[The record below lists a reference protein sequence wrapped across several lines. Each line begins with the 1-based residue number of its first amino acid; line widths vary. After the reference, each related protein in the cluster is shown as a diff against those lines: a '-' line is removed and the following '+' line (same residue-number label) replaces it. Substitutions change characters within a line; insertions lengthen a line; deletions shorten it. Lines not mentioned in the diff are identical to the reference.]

1 MEKVYWIWL
10 QCALG
15 CGSAVA
21 DLIVKQNMDPAQLYH
36 SSEEEL
42 LKLSCF
48 TDATVRKLKQTP
60 LAAAQDIMR
69 RCEEKHIWILVPT
82 DEDYPERLK
91 HIYQIPLVLYGIG
104 NGSLLNETLLITV
117 VGTRRASPN
126 GVRVSGD
133 LAHDL
138 AQYGFGIVSGMA
150 LGIDSAAH
158 QGALDAG
165 GLTIGVAGCG
175 LDVSY
180 PSGNVELRRNIARK
194 GVMITEYPPG
204 TEVRGSNFPVRNR
217 ILAGLSLG
225 TAVVE
230 APKGSGSLITADLAL
245 EQGRDVFALPSDLY
259 NRNGAGNL
267 QLLRQGATIVL
278 SPESVV
284 EEYSALY
291 GDRMKT
297 TIHSRMSLQKGHK
310 PAAEHKQTVKEKEVP
325 HKEAVSAAPSLR
337 PILDDLEPH
346 KREILEKM
354 TDKPLHAEELALLC
368 GMELF
373 ELLAELSELEIDGLV
388 KAYPGKQ
395 FGR

>member
-1 MEKVYWIWL
+1 MDKVYWIWL

-21 DLIVKQNMDPAQLYH
+21 DLIVRQGMDPSQLYH

-48 TDATVRKLKQTP
+48 TEATVRKLKQVP
-60 LAAAQDIMR
+60 LTVAEEILH
-69 RCEEKHIWILVPT
+69 RCEEKHIWVLVPT

-91 HIYQIPLVLYGIG
+91 HIYQVPLALYGIG
-104 NGSLLNETLLITV
+104 NGALLNQTLLVTM
-117 VGTRRASPN
+117 VGTRHASTN
-126 GVRVSGD
+126 GIRVAGD

-175 LDVSY
+175 LDISY
-180 PSGNVELRRNIARK
+180 PNGNVELRRMIARK
-194 GVMITEYPPG
+194 GVMITEYSPG
-204 TEVRGSNFPVRNR
+204 TEVRGGHFPVRNR

-225 TAVVE
+225 TIVVE

-297 TIHSRMSLQKGHK
+297 TIHSRMSVQKGHK
-310 PAAEHKQTVKEKEVP
+310 PVVENKEPVKEKEALQ
-325 HKEAVSAAPSLR
+325 KETASAAPVIQLI
-337 PILDDLEPH
+337 PEDLEPR
-346 KREILEKM
+346 KREILEKL
-354 TDKPLHAEELALLC
+354 TEKPLHAEELAVLC
-368 GMELF
+368 GMELY

>member
-1 MEKVYWIWL
+1 MNKVYWIWL

-21 DLIVKQNMDPAQLYH
+21 DLIVKQNMDPKQLYH
-36 SSEEEL
+36 SSEDEL
-42 LKLSCF
+42 LQLSFF
-48 TDATVRKLKQTP
+48 TSAIVRKLKQTP
-60 LAAAQDIMR
+60 LKEAEDILS

-91 HIYQIPLVLYGIG
+91 HIYQVPLVLYGIG
-104 NGSLLNETLLITV
+104 NGSLLNETLLITM
-117 VGTRRASPN
+117 VGTRHASPN
-126 GVRVSGD
+126 GVRISGD
-133 LAHDL
+133 LAYDL
-138 AQYGFGIVSGMA
+138 TQYGFGIVSGMA
-150 LGIDSAAH
+150 MGIDSAAH

-180 PSGNVELRRNIARK
+180 PSANVELRRNIARK
-194 GVMITEYPPG
+194 GVMITEFPPG

-225 TAVVE
+225 TVVVE

-245 EQGRDVFALPSDLY
+245 EQGRDVFALPTDLY

-267 QLLRQGATIVL
+267 LLLRQGATLVL

-291 GDRMKT
+291 GDKMKT
-297 TIHSRMSLQKGHK
+297 TIHSRMSIQKGHK
-310 PAAEHKQTVKEKEVP
+310 TMEEHKQTVKEKKVIPTGSAPVVP
-325 HKEAVSAAPSLR
+325 ELQ
-337 PILDDLEPH
+337 PIPDDLESH
-346 KREILEKM
+346 KREILEKL
-354 TDKPLHAEELALLC
+354 TEKPLHAEELAMLC
-368 GMELF
+368 GMELY